1 MADVTLVNSDEIVV
15 YEIMLLSFFFLIST
29 CVTFR

>member
-15 YEIMLLSFFFLIST
+15 YEIMLLSFFFLSR
-29 CVTFR
+29 FA

>member
-15 YEIMLLSFFFLIST
+15 YEIMLLSFFFFLS
-29 CVTFR
+29 RLA

>member
-15 YEIMLLSFFFLIST
+15 YEIMLLSFFFLS
-29 CVTFR
+29 RLA